1 MAYGINYGFD
11 REQFFV
17 DFKSCSRPAGNM
29 REEHERRAVEIA
41 NESDKICVCLS
52 SGVDSQSILHSFY
65 NLGVDF
71 ETAFLYL
78 KGYND
83 NELEQLR
90 VLEKKY
96 SITTNIVELDII
108 ELMPEINNEN
118 VKLDTSIK
126 NSILQKEFVRRLP
139 DDWDV
144 VQMPHDPFVWVNP
157 DSGNSYFF
165 IGYYSPEI
173 SRERA
178 FSSLTRTGRHYF
190 WCETPEFTL
199 SILGDEV
206 FQAAIHTA
214 KYFDGNGVTHPDK
227 YLNTVDRWDFYIK
240 PLIYGKYWKD
250 ELIYFPKYGG
260 VEKIPNFSG
269 NPWMRKHAV
278 VTPYFNFIEFL
289 KQPNKTMRV
298 YDNVPFIKLHD

>member
-1 MAYGINYGFD
+1 MAYGVTYGFD
-11 REQFFV
+11 NDNFFV
-17 DFKSCSRPAGNM
+17 DFNSCRRPAGNM
-29 REEHERRAVEIA
+29 RDEHERRAEEIA
-41 NESDKICVCLS
+41 TESSKICVCLS
-52 SGVDSQSILHSFY
+52 SGVDSQSIVHSFY
-65 NLGVDF
+65 NLGVPF
-71 ETAFLYL
+71 ETAFLHL
-78 KGYND
+78 PGYND

-90 VLEKKY
+90 IVEKKY
-96 SITTNIVELDII
+96 SIKTNIVELDILKILPDI
-108 ELMPEINNEN
+108 ERETVL
-118 VKLDTSIK
+118 VDASIK
-126 NSILQKEFVRRLP
+126 NSILQREFIKRLP
-139 DDWDV
+139 EDWDI

-178 FSSLTRTGRHYF
+178 FATLNRSGKHYF
-190 WCETPEFTL
+190 WCETPEFML
-199 SILGDEV
+199 SILGDDV
-206 FQAAIHTA
+206 FQSAIHTA

-260 VEKIPNFSG
+260 VEKIPRFSG

-278 VTPYFNFIEFL
+278 VTPYFQLLDFL
-289 KQPNKTMRV
+289 KQPGKTMRV
-298 YDNVPFIKLHD
+298 YENVPFIKLAD